1 VLEERNLFHP
11 LLNFSDSHPLSLA
24 HLKYNKEK
32 EVVKALN
39 QALTNLQEKAKLKP
53 NR

>member
-11 LLNFSDSHPLSLA
+11 LLNFSDSHPRSLT

-39 QALTNLQEKAKLKP
+39 QAFDKP
-53 NR
+53 ARKS